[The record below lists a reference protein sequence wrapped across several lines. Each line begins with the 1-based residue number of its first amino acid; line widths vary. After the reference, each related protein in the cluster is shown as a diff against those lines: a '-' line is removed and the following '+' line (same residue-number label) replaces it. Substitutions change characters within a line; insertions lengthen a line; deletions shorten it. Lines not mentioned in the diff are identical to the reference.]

1 MLVRGSNPLCSTE
14 TPYGASRHTSSEV
27 KARLE
32 VCFLFEVCDRKTGL
46 HKSVT
51 IMRTTF
57 SISFFCRPS
66 KANRHGEAP
75 IECSIIICGERTM
88 FNLPMKANPNE
99 FNKRKQPQE
108 IVDYLDLEKVKIKK
122 VVNEMLESDIPVN
135 PTNLREYIRNGGVKT
150 YTVRQ
155 LFSDYLHILSKRVDA
170 DNLSM
175 ACYKKYD
182 AISKRFLARV
192 NPEAE
197 CTVITNALVKS
208 FVTEL
213 YVEYDDSTAAG
224 MATKLKTFIK
234 FGIDNGRL
242 QVNPFAGI
250 KITKGWKPIEMLSDE
265 DFDKVRTKAIT
276 IPRIEKVRDMFIF
289 ACGSGMAY
297 CDLKEL
303 KPDDFQEVDGN
314 LCVIKQRHKTRNTF
328 VAVLLPWAVEVA
340 RKYEF
345 DLSRIVISNQKA
357 NSYLGEIKDICGVT
371 SVASLH
377 THLGRHYYC
386 NHLLNK
392 GIRPEVVAKAA
403 GHSNYKTLLK
413 HYARIEEVTTV
424 KEITSAFH
432 GVGV

>member
-1 MLVRGSNPLCSTE
+1 
-14 TPYGASRHTSSEV
+14 
-27 KARLE
+27 
-32 VCFLFEVCDRKTGL
+32 
-46 HKSVT
+46 
-51 IMRTTF
+51 MRTTF
-57 SISFFCRPS
+57 SIQFYCRQS
-66 KANRHGEAP
+66 KVNKSGEAP

-122 VVNEMLESDIPVN
+122 VVNEMLESNIPVN
-135 PTNLREYIRNGGVKT
+135 PTNLREYLRNGGVKT

-224 MATKLKTFIK
+224 MATKLKTFVK

-250 KITKGWKPIEMLSDE
+250 KITKGWKPIEMLSDD
-265 DFDKVRTKAIT
+265 DFDKIRTKEIT
-276 IPRIEKVRDMFIF
+276 IDRINRVRDMFIF
-289 ACGSGMAY
+289 CCGSGLAY
-297 CDLKEL
+297 IDIKEL
-303 KPDDFQEVDGN
+303 KPEDFQEVDGR
-314 LCVIKQRHKTRNTF
+314 LCIIKTRHKTNNTF
-328 VAVLLPWAVEVA
+328 IAVLMPWAVEVA
-340 RKYEF
+340 EKYNF
-345 DLSRIVISNQKA
+345 DLSKIVISNQKS
-357 NSYLGEIKDICGVT
+357 NMYLTEIKDICNVT
-371 SVASLH
+371 SVRSLH
-377 THLGRHYYC
+377 THLGRHYYA
-386 NHLLNK
+386 NHLLNL
-392 GIRPEVVAKAA
+392 GLRPETVAKAC
-403 GHSNYKTLLK
+403 GHSNYKTLMK
-413 HYARIEEVTTV
+413 HYAEIQQRTVV
-424 KEITSAFH
+424 KEISEKL
-432 GVGV
+432 